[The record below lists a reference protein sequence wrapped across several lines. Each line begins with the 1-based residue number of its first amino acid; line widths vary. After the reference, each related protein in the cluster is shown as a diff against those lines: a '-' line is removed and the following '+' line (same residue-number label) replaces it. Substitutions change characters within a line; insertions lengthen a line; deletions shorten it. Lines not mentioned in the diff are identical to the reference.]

1 MMKRFMLVFASLLVV
16 HCFEPKHGPATLLRP
31 TLPAQRRAVAVYA
44 LPESAANRGEL
55 LTLSMQSL
63 HLAMFG
69 GGLLQPEAMNSMVAS
84 FSDAF
89 RSLGFTADK
98 MFEADLAV
106 AAFVL
111 WIAFFESLSF
121 VPGNERWRLDGQPAL
136 NPLRGFGRDLHKTVV
151 PAVTYLASIAAFH
164 HFHLGTLLFG
174 EKPPLDSLPP
184 PTYWR
189 LVSEVA
195 VGVFLYDL
203 LFYPFHA
210 SFHKLRLG
218 PWRRQHT
225 RHHQWAGKERVAHNA
240 VETVQNSYLD
250 AGIQVS
256 INILVQNISPWG
268 YKDPL
273 SRALHNLMVT
283 YLLTEAHSGYDLPF
297 MSHRLFPRVFG
308 GAPRH
313 ELHHQHGNV
322 YFHQFFMWLDDLAGF
337 TLPAEQHPHE
347 APPTGG
353 ADADAEDDAPDE
365 AEERLL
371 AAMPF
376 RVHAADATDP
386 APPNPAATKDTL

>member
-1 MMKRFMLVFASLLVV
+1 MDRRPDKSNICRFFGPRLAAGSSSFRVASPRSAAPLTPGSTDRSDPDCVMMKRFMLVFASLLVV

-84 FSDAF
+84 FSDTF

-195 VGVFLYDL
+195 LGVFLYDL
-203 LFYPFHA
+203 FFTPLHVA
-210 SFHKLRLG
+210 MHQLG
-218 PWRRQHT
+218 
-225 RHHQWAGKERVAHNA
+225 
-240 VETVQNSYLD
+240 
-250 AGIQVS
+250 
-256 INILVQNISPWG
+256 
-268 YKDPL
+268 
-273 SRALHNLMVT
+273 
-283 YLLTEAHSGYDLPF
+283 
-297 MSHRLFPRVFG
+297 
-308 GAPRH
+308 
-313 ELHHQHGNV
+313 
-322 YFHQFFMWLDDLAGF
+322 
-337 TLPAEQHPHE
+337 
-347 APPTGG
+347 
-353 ADADAEDDAPDE
+353 
-365 AEERLL
+365 
-371 AAMPF
+371 
-376 RVHAADATDP
+376 
-386 APPNPAATKDTL
+386 